1 MSDKRKV
8 RWGVIGTTS
17 HVARLSA
24 IPAMLRSEHAE
35 LVAVASRDAAHAQ
48 EVAASVDT
56 GCTAYANYDALIAD
70 DRIEAVY
77 IPLPNSLHIGWAIEA
92 MNNGKNV
99 LCEQPLSVTAAE
111 AEEMRETAENNG
123 VLISESFSY
132 WYHPLQREVA
142 HAVQSGAIGTIKL
155 VRVSVSFLQSEWN
168 DYRRS
173 RTLGGGA
180 LLDCGTHAVHIAR
193 QIWGSEPLA
202 ASASA
207 VMDSAMGID
216 TTTAALLEF
225 ANGETT
231 LMDCSFT
238 LYSRSTYEIVGS
250 EGSICVPKF
259 ILGAEEAGAW
269 TLTHPDETWESHSVA
284 PTDTYEIEI
293 DAFSRKLLG
302 EDAAILPIEN
312 SLANAR
318 VVDAIAQSA
327 RTGLRIQIGAS

>member
-17 HVARLSA
+17 RVARESA
-24 IPAMLRSEHAE
+24 IPALMRSEHAE
-35 LVAVASRDAAHAQ
+35 LVAVASRDAGHAA
-48 EVAASVDT
+48 EVAAGVGPD
-56 GCTAYANYDALIAD
+56 CKAYANYDALIAD
-70 DRIEAVY
+70 DRIDAIY
-77 IPLPNSLHIGWAIEA
+77 IPLPNSLHVGWAVEA
-92 MNNGKNV
+92 MNHGKNV
-99 LCEQPLSVTAAE
+99 LCEQPLTVTGAE
-111 AEEMRETAENNG
+111 AEEMRETAQDNG

-142 HAVQSGAIGTIKL
+142 KAVQSGAIGAIKL

-180 LLDCGTHAVHIAR
+180 LLDCGAHGVHIAR
-193 QIWGSEPLA
+193 QVWGSEPLA

-207 VMDSAMGID
+207 VVDPNLGID
-216 TTTAALLEF
+216 TTTTALLEF
-225 ANGETT
+225 AGGATT
-231 LMDCSFT
+231 LLDSSFT

-250 EGSICVPKF
+250 EGAICVPKF
-259 ILGAEEAGAW
+259 LLGAEETCVW
-269 TLTHPDETWESHSVA
+269 TLTRPDETWETHSVA
-284 PTDTYEIEI
+284 ATDTYEIEI
-293 DAFSRKLLG
+293 DCFSRKLLG
-302 EDAAILPIEN
+302 EDTPILPIEN

-327 RTGLRIQIGAS
+327 RTGLRIKIGEA